1 MLAANTGGSVDLYHG
16 SSKKFETKSTG
27 VGITGDVSVTGTV
40 DGVDIAAFKT
50 AFDQA
55 FPSGTKMLFQQTSAP
70 TGWTKITSGVDNKA
84 LRVVSGTAGSGGT
97 NAFTN
102 TLASRG
108 INANAGNTTAG
119 GNVSSNASNTTA
131 GGNVSVSVGNS
142 GVSGNVSIG
151 NTASG
156 GNVSIGNTSTGG
168 TVNSH
173 TLSVNQI
180 PSHSHNADTKLQQ
193 HNCRGSACPGFARGN
208 SGSNYQSATTH
219 NTGGNGGHSHGF
231 SGSSHN
237 HNASFSGS
245 NHNHNAS
252 FSGAS
257 HSHNANGSFS
267 GTAHNH
273 NVSSSFSGTAHNH
286 SISVGNL
293 DMAVQYLD
301 VIVASKN

>member
-1 MLAANTGGSVDLYHG
+1 M
-16 SSKKFETKSTG
+16 
-27 VGITGDVSVTGTV
+27 
-40 DGVDIAAFKT
+40 
-50 AFDQA
+50 
-55 FPSGTKMLFQQTSAP
+55 
-70 TGWTKITSGVDNKA
+70 
-84 LRVVSGTAGSGGT
+84 
-97 NAFTN
+97 
-102 TLASRG
+102 
-108 INANAGNTTAG
+108 
-119 GNVSSNASNTTA
+119 
-131 GGNVSVSVGNS
+131 
-142 GVSGNVSIG
+142 
-151 NTASG
+151 
-156 GNVSIGNTSTGG
+156 
-168 TVNSH
+168 
-173 TLSVNQI
+173 SVNQI

-193 HNCRGSACPGFARGN
+193 HNCRGNACPGFARGN
-208 SGSNYQSATTH
+208 SGGNYQSATTH